1 MFFNFLKLAVMMN
14 TQMHCQCLEI
24 KVNFMEMN
32 SKKNKLRFK
41 IWSLIKS

>member
-1 MFFNFLKLAVMMN
+1 MMN

-24 KVNFMEMN
+24 KVNFMGMN